1 MKVRLY
7 EMRPG
12 GNAPAH
18 RTDMLA
24 ELVCSNSLG
33 SFNLTS
39 GSGLLKSEMEKMDS
53 LIIRAA
59 VESKVPAGQ
68 ALAVDREKFSQI
80 IQSQLESMPE
90 IEIIREE
97 VTDIPSDGV
106 VIIASGPLTSE
117 KLAGSLQAFL
127 GGDYLFFYDAVSPV
141 VTAES
146 INMETAFFA
155 SRYGKGTEDYLNC
168 AMNREEY
175 DNFYNALITA
185 ERVNPHDFEPN
196 HLFDGCMPIE
206 EMADRGIKTLLF
218 GPLKPVGLKDNARA
232 VVQLRKENSEGT
244 LYNLVG
250 FQTRL
255 KWNEQKRILRMI
267 PGLEKAEIVRY
278 GVMHKNIYVHSPTLL
293 RETLNL
299 QKDDRIYLAGQITGV
314 EGYMESAATG
324 LLAGINAALQIKGEE
339 GLVPPGE
346 TMLGSLICY
355 ITDREKKDDG
365 DEKGEIEEKNR
376 KNEQEDRLKD
386 EKKEIKSDQ
395 KKHKRKN
402 FQPMNSNFGILPSI
416 EVKAKRKDRKKERR
430 EAQIQIA
437 LNAMDEWMKGKVE

>member
-1 MKVRLY
+1 
-7 EMRPG
+7 MRPG

-33 SFNLTS
+33 SFSLSS

-59 VESKVPAGQ
+59 MESKVPAGQ
-68 ALAVDREKFSQI
+68 ALAVDRDKFSQI

-97 VTDIPSDGV
+97 VTEIPSEGV

-117 KLAGSLQAFL
+117 KLAGSLQAL
-127 GGDYLFFYDAVSPV
+127 IGGDYLFFYDAVSPV

-168 AMNREEY
+168 AMNKEEY
-175 DNFYNALITA
+175 NNFYDALITA
-185 ERVNPHDFEPN
+185 ERVNPRDFEPN

-218 GPLKPVGLKDNARA
+218 GPLKPVGLKDDAKA

-255 KWNEQKRILRMI
+255 KWSEQKRVLRMI
-267 PGLEKAEIVRY
+267 PGLEKAEFVRY

-324 LLAGINAALQIKGEE
+324 LLAGINAARHIKGEE
-339 GLVPPGE
+339 EIIPPRE
-346 TMLGSLICY
+346 TMMGSLISY
-355 ITDREKKDDG
+355 ITDRDKEDINDEQEEKIENNEEKKD
-365 DEKGEIEEKNR
+365 
-376 KNEQEDRLKD
+376 
-386 EKKEIKSDQ
+386 Q
-395 KKHKRKN
+395 KKNKKKN
-402 FQPMNSNFGILPSI
+402 FQPMNSNFGILPSLQ
-416 EVKAKRKDRKKERR
+416 VKAKRKERKKERR
-430 EAQIQIA
+430 EAQVKMA
-437 LNAMDEWMKGKVE
+437 LKAMDEWVKSIFSHVSV